1 MSITIEQYIKTEIL
15 EKRLADRSVVVVYD
29 GEKRYHKLCLD
40 LESQDRQV
48 IDTTVGSLL
57 TRQAAITALT
67 NLSSGKQLLVYVPK
81 AAPMEEDDK
90 QKDPFAMY
98 MAAGSVFPDPERS
111 GDNYIDICI
120 QAKPDQATEIRE
132 LFAQN
137 SNPSFDVINAIG
149 GGVSWP
155 TLQAALGAEGATNL
169 LFKFMV
175 ADSSVQERLSGES
188 SWVTEIQNLLSRSL
202 GLILRTKQTSWSA
215 ISDELWRFVLF
226 SEFVFDLKEAIPASL
241 NDVPVAK
248 SSAQPV
254 IEELG
259 NSLRKHTDYQSLY
272 IERATAIEEEL
283 KLATLCANVKKL
295 GNRDTF
301 PFEEKCYL
309 KQAVETLLADDGDMT
324 RQIVSEHANS
334 VWSANSDSQV
344 NWELVKSS
352 QRLIEV
358 CSDLERELPAF
369 SKNQT
374 DLIEFYQSSLRR
386 ADQLHREFEQAVNDC
401 PEAEDL
407 MPGVVNLVRKQ
418 YRNLV
423 EAAQLKFTHFVNGA
437 GWPPQGFLSNTQVFD
452 TKVAPLLKSAGD
464 RVAYLMVDA
473 LRFEL
478 GYELH
483 KQLVEDADAQLSVA
497 FSTLPSITPLGMASL
512 LPGAYEKLSV
522 HLDDGKTKPLF
533 DGKPVADVASRMAVF
548 NAQYGD
554 RFQEMPLKDFVKMA
568 KKKTIDSNV
577 DLLVL
582 RSTEIDSYFENHPED
597 APAMM
602 QRELKQIR
610 QAVNKLQTQG
620 FQKVFIVTDHGFYM
634 NNAQEIGDVVNKP
647 DTTWKVE
654 HQRMLLG
661 NGNLDVHHYKL
672 PKEQTGIKTDITQF
686 AGPYSLAPYRKGMLY
701 YHGGLSLQ
709 ECLVPVIEITLKNN
723 PMKSTQSASVVLNY
737 KNGATRI
744 TARFAV
750 IELKLE
756 SLSAD
761 LFGDSEALD
770 ATEILLEAHSGK
782 KVVGEA
788 RPGEHVNAATGTVT
802 LEPNKTIKVTLKMD
816 PEFEGKF
823 KVKAIDPVTNSI
835 LGTALDLET
844 DYAV

>member
-1 MSITIEQYIKTEIL
+1 
-15 EKRLADRSVVVVYD
+15 
-29 GEKRYHKLCLD
+29 
-40 LESQDRQV
+40 
-48 IDTTVGSLL
+48 
-57 TRQAAITALT
+57 
-67 NLSSGKQLLVYVPK
+67 
-81 AAPMEEDDK
+81 
-90 QKDPFAMY
+90 
-98 MAAGSVFPDPERS
+98 
-111 GDNYIDICI
+111 
-120 QAKPDQATEIRE
+120 
-132 LFAQN
+132 
-137 SNPSFDVINAIG
+137 
-149 GGVSWP
+149 
-155 TLQAALGAEGATNL
+155 
-169 LFKFMV
+169 
-175 ADSSVQERLSGES
+175 
-188 SWVTEIQNLLSRSL
+188 
-202 GLILRTKQTSWSA
+202 
-215 ISDELWRFVLF
+215 
-226 SEFVFDLKEAIPASL
+226 
-241 NDVPVAK
+241 
-248 SSAQPV
+248 
-254 IEELG
+254 
-259 NSLRKHTDYQSLY
+259 
-272 IERATAIEEEL
+272 
-283 KLATLCANVKKL
+283 
-295 GNRDTF
+295 
-301 PFEEKCYL
+301 
-309 KQAVETLLADDGDMT
+309 
-324 RQIVSEHANS
+324 
-334 VWSANSDSQV
+334 
-344 NWELVKSS
+344 
-352 QRLIEV
+352 
-358 CSDLERELPAF
+358 
-369 SKNQT
+369 
-374 DLIEFYQSSLRR
+374 LRR

-407 MPGVVNLVRKQ
+407 MPGVVDLVRQK
-418 YRNLV
+418 YRSLV
-423 EAAQLKFTHFVNGA
+423 EAAQLKFTHFVSSA
-437 GWPPQGFLSNTQVFD
+437 GWPPQGVLSNTQVFD
-452 TKVAPLLKSAGD
+452 TKVAPLLKSSGN

-478 GYELH
+478 GYELN
-483 KQLVEDADAQLSVA
+483 KQLMEDADAQLSAA
-497 FSTLPSITPLGMASL
+497 FSTLPSITPVGMAGL

-533 DGKPVADVASRMAVF
+533 DGKPVADVTSRMAVF

-634 NNAQEIGDVVNKP
+634 NNAQDVGDVVNKP

-661 NGNLDVHHYKL
+661 NGNLDTHHYSL
-672 PKEQTGIKTDITQF
+672 PMEQTGVKTDIVQF
-686 AGPYSLAPYRKGMLY
+686 AGPRSLAPYRKGMLY
-701 YHGGLSLQ
+701 YHGGLSIQ
-709 ECLVPVIEITLKNN
+709 ECLVPVIDITLKHN

-744 TARFAV
+744 TTRFAV
-750 IELKLE
+750 VELKLE

-761 LFGDSEALD
+761 LFGDTEALD

>member
-29 GEKRYHKLCLD
+29 GDKLYHKLCLD
-40 LESQDRQV
+40 LESQECQI

-57 TRQAAITALT
+57 TRQEAITALT

-175 ADSSVQERLSGES
+175 ADSTVQERLAGES
-188 SWVTEIQNLLSRSL
+188 SWVTEVQSLLSRSL
-202 GLILRTKQTSWSA
+202 GLTLRTKQTSWSA

-226 SEFVFDLKEAIPASL
+226 SEFVFDLKESIPASL
-241 NDVPVAK
+241 DDVPVAK

-272 IERATAIEEEL
+272 IERATAIEQEL
-283 KLATLCANVKKL
+283 NLGVLCASITKL
-295 GNRDTF
+295 GTRDTF

-309 KQAVETLLADDGDMT
+309 KQAVETLLADDGDKT

-358 CSDLERELPAF
+358 CADLERDLPAF

-374 DLIEFYQSSLRR
+374 DLIEFYQASLRR

-407 MPGVVNLVRKQ
+407 MPGVVDLVRKQ
-418 YRNLV
+418 YRKLV
-423 EAAQLKFTHFVNGA
+423 EAAQLKFTHFVGGA

-452 TKVAPLLKSAGD
+452 TKVAPLLKSSGN

-478 GYELH
+478 GYELN
-483 KQLVEDADAQLSVA
+483 KQLMEDADAQLSAA
-497 FSTLPSITPLGMASL
+497 FSTLPSITPVGMASL

-533 DGKPVADVASRMAVF
+533 DGKPVADVAPRMAVF

-634 NNAQEIGDVVNKP
+634 NNAQEVGDVVNKP

-661 NGNLDVHHYKL
+661 NGNLDTHHYNL
-672 PKEQTGIKTDITQF
+672 PMEQTGIKTDIAQF
-686 AGPYSLAPYRKGMLY
+686 AGPRSLAPYRKGMLY
-701 YHGGLSLQ
+701 YHGGLSIQ
-709 ECLVPVIEITLKNN
+709 ECLVPVIDITLKHN

-750 IELKLE
+750 VELKLE

-761 LFGDSEALD
+761 LFGDTESLD

-782 KVVGEA
+782 TVIGEA
-788 RPGEHVNAATGTVT
+788 RAGEHVNAATGTVT

>member
-1 MSITIEQYIKTEIL
+1 MSITIEQYIKTEII
-15 EKRLADRSVVVVYD
+15 EKRLADKSVVVVYD
-29 GEKRYHKLCLD
+29 GEKRYHKLCLE
-40 LESQDRQV
+40 LESQNCQV
-48 IDTTVGSLL
+48 VDTTVGSLL

-67 NLSSGKQLLVYVPK
+67 NLSSGMQLLVYVPK

-90 QKDPFAMY
+90 QKDPFAVY
-98 MAAGSVFPDPERS
+98 MAAGSAFPDPERS

-175 ADSSVQERLSGES
+175 ADSSVQERLAGES
-188 SWVTEIQNLLSRSL
+188 SWVTEIQSLLSRSL
-202 GLILRTKQTSWSA
+202 GLTLRTKQTSWFA

-226 SEFVFDLKEAIPASL
+226 SEFVFDLKEVIPASL
-241 NDVPVAK
+241 DDVPVAK

-272 IERATAIEEEL
+272 IDRATTIEEEL
-283 KLATLCANVKKL
+283 KLGSLCANVKKL

-309 KQAVETLLADDGDMT
+309 KQAVEMLLADDGDMT

-334 VWSANSDSQV
+334 VWSANSDSLV

-374 DLIEFYQSSLRR
+374 DLIEFYQSSLRK
-386 ADQLHREFEQAVNDC
+386 ADQFHREFEQAVNDC

-407 MPGVVNLVRKQ
+407 MPGVVSLVRKQ

-423 EAAQLKFTHFVNGA
+423 EAVQLKFTHFVNGA

-452 TKVAPLLKSAGD
+452 TKVAPLLKSGGD

-478 GYELH
+478 GYELY
-483 KQLVEDADAQLSVA
+483 KQLMEDVDAQLSAA
-497 FSTLPSITPLGMASL
+497 FSTLPSITPVGMASL

-522 HLDDGKTKPLF
+522 HLDEGKTKPLF

-548 NAQYGD
+548 NTQYGD

-610 QAVNKLQTQG
+610 QAVNKLETQG

-634 NNAQEIGDVVNKP
+634 NNAQEVGDVVKKP

-672 PKEQTGIKTDITQF
+672 PKEQTGIRTDITHF

-701 YHGGLSLQ
+701 YHGGLSIQ
-709 ECLVPVIEITLKNN
+709 ECLVPVIEITLKSN

-750 IELKLE
+750 IELRLE

-782 KVVGEA
+782 EVVGEA
-788 RPGEHVNAATGTVT
+788 RAGEHVNAATGTVT

-823 KVKAIDPVTNSI
+823 KVKAIDPVTNGI